1 VARVPDRRI
10 PGIDV
15 LRGLAVIFVVIHH
28 AHLRFALNHYPV
40 AGLLPEMLDR
50 VLFRSGYYSV
60 LTFFVISGF
69 LITSLSLRRWGSLER
84 IPLAMF
90 YRMRAARILPC
101 LLLLLA
107 ILSVLH
113 LVGAPDYTIN
123 PERATLP
130 RTLLAAFTFHI
141 NWLEGHRGYLPGNW
155 DVLWSLSVEEV
166 FYILFPLACVL
177 LRRAGWVLL
186 LLVALLIVGPFN
198 RVALAGQEPW
208 DDYAYFSCADGL
220 AYGCLAAWISTRVR
234 FSRTALRTL
243 LGVGLAA
250 VVLIGVFR
258 KLTFA
263 LGLTKVGLNASV
275 LEFGVALML
284 MAFAGGVGNSA
295 LSWGTGWLRQIG
307 QCSYEIYLTHMFAVM
322 TLLRVFE
329 WWFVPVPAS
338 PIVYLVAL
346 AVMLGVS
353 VLLGF
358 IVARLFSEPVNAALR
373 GTTPLRFRLPGTTGA
388 S

>member
-1 VARVPDRRI
+1 VPDRRI

-15 LRGLAVIFVVIHH
+15 LRGLAVIFVVVHH
-28 AHLRFALNHYPV
+28 AHLRFVLNDYPV
-40 AGLLPEMLDR
+40 IGMMPKMLES

-84 IPLAMF
+84 IPLATF

-101 LLLLLA
+101 LLLLLVV
-107 ILSVLH
+107 LSVLH
-113 LVGAPDYTIN
+113 LVGAPDFTIK

-130 RTLLAAFTFHI
+130 RALLAAATFHV

-177 LRRAGWVLL
+177 LRREGWVLL
-186 LLVALLIVGPFN
+186 ALFALLIVGPLN
-198 RVALAGQEPW
+198 RIAIAGQEPW

-234 FSRTALRTL
+234 FSRNALRTL
-243 LGVGLAA
+243 LGLGLAA
-250 VVLIGVFR
+250 VVLIAVFR

-275 LEFGVALML
+275 LELGVALML
-284 MAFAGGVGNSA
+284 VAFGGGVGNAA

-322 TLLRVFE
+322 ALLRVFK
-329 WWFVPVPAS
+329 WWFTQAPGS
-338 PIVYLVAL
+338 PTVYLVAF
-346 AVMLGVS
+346 AMMLGIS

-358 IVARLFSEPVNAALR
+358 VVARLFSEPVNTALR
-373 GTTPLRFRLPGTTGA
+373 GASPLRFRLPGTTGA

>member
-1 VARVPDRRI
+1 
-10 PGIDV
+10 
-15 LRGLAVIFVVIHH
+15 
-28 AHLRFALNHYPV
+28 
-40 AGLLPEMLDR
+40 
-50 VLFRSGYYSV
+50 
-60 LTFFVISGF
+60 
-69 LITSLSLRRWGSLER
+69 
-84 IPLAMF
+84 
-90 YRMRAARILPC
+90 
-101 LLLLLA
+101 
-107 ILSVLH
+107 
-113 LVGAPDYTIN
+113 
-123 PERATLP
+123 
-130 RTLLAAFTFHI
+130 
-141 NWLEGHRGYLPGNW
+141 
-155 DVLWSLSVEEV
+155 VLWSLSVEEV

-177 LRRAGWVLL
+177 LRREGWVLL

-198 RVALAGQEPW
+198 RIAIAGQEPW

-234 FSRTALRTL
+234 FSRVRPSRNALRTL
-243 LGVGLAA
+243 LGIGLAA
-250 VVLIGVFR
+250 VVLIAVFR

-275 LEFGVALML
+275 LELGVALML

-307 QCSYEIYLTHMFAVM
+307 QCSYEIYLAHMFAVM

-329 WWFVPVPAS
+329 WWFAPAPDSPV
-338 PIVYLVAL
+338 VYLVAL

-373 GTTPLRFRLPGTTGA
+373 GATPLRFRLPGTTGA